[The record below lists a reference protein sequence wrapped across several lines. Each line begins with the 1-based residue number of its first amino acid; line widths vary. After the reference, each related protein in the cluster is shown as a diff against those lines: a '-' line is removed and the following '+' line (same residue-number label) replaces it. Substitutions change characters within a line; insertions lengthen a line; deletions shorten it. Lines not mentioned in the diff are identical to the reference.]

1 MGLLTTL
8 KQNDVFRDEYSLAF
22 DGTNDYVHTNFVASN
37 EGITNDVTVS
47 CWFKAADL
55 AASSNAF
62 VWNFYQ
68 STSDGFGVKFSSST
82 FKVINDIDDADAN
95 LYTTTLD
102 INKWYLAVV
111 VIDSLEVKLYI
122 NGVLE
127 GSGTSVADGLDSF
140 TSNFYIANRKGAA
153 GTGEFNGN
161 ISEIAIYDSALT
173 ANQVKTIYNGREP
186 YNHKEGIASGNLQA
200 WWRMGDGAL
209 DEYSLICDETNATL
223 GNNMVTNGTFASD
236 SDWTKG
242 TGWTIGSGT
251 ANGSSLTASNLS
263 QDISAVTGK
272 IYQVTFDLTSYTAG
286 VLFVDIAGSQS
297 YTYVAVAPG
306 ESTGSKK
313 VFIKATSSDLI
324 FYSIGLGLS
333 FTGSIDNV
341 KVKQVGDN
349 AAIMTN
355 MDITDIEGDTP

>member
-1 MGLLTTL
+1 MFAKSIVTKGG
-8 KQNDVFRDEYSLAF
+8 DVFRDEYSLAF
-22 DGTNDYVHTNFVASN
+22 DGSNDYVHTNFVASN

-82 FKVINDIDDADAN
+82 FKIIADIDNADAN

-161 ISEIAIYDSALT
+161 ISEIAIYNSALT

-186 YNHKEGIASGNLQA
+186 YNHKEGVASGNLQA
-200 WWRMGDGAL
+200 WYRMGDGVL
-209 DEYSLICDETNATL
+209 DDFNLIGDETNATL
-223 GNNMVTNGTFASD
+223 GSDVLSGSTWNDTDANWSESGGVVTASGATGTAYITSVLTQGKTYKIVYTASVTSGSFRFLIGGTNG
-236 SDWTKG
+236 
-242 TGWTIGSGT
+242 
-251 ANGSSLTASNLS
+251 NL
-263 QDISAVTGK
+263 I
-272 IYQVTFDLTSYTAG
+272 
-286 VLFVDIAGSQS
+286 
-297 YTYVAVAPG
+297 
-306 ESTGSKK
+306 
-313 VFIKATSSDLI
+313 TSSGDYVEYKVCTSSNHI
-324 FYSIGLGLS
+324 NIDGVSS
-333 FTGSIDNV
+333 FTGNV
-341 KVKQVGDN
+341 SNITVQQVGDN
-349 AAIMTN
+349 AGLMTN
-355 MDITDIEGDTP
+355 MEAIDFEGDTP